1 MKDLLY
7 SEPYRFSFFQA
18 VRLLE
23 RTSPGKEGVGRA
35 VRPGN
40 EIVRFRSHPSLAFPP
55 SEIVD
60 LKAPPPGQEDRPPEM
75 TVNFIGLT
83 GPQGVLPHPYTEL
96 VRERI
101 SHKDTALW
109 SFLDIFNH
117 RFASLF
123 YRAWEKY
130 RFPIAYERQGEDAFT
145 EYLFDL
151 IGMGTPGL
159 RGRMAVERPGAPPL
173 RRAHR
178 PEAALGRGDRLD
190 PPRLLPGP
198 RGDRPVPGAVVSAR
212 AGERHD
218 ARAGELRARAD
229 GRGGLIGLRV
239 PVEVPG
245 EAGPAHAGP
254 VRLLPPRRA
263 GLEARSPTS
272 SRYLAGLEFDYD
284 VQLVLRKEDVPPC
297 SLDSKSALPPMLGW
311 TTWVTSETPR
321 KDADEVVL
329 PVDN

>member
-1 MKDLLY
+1 MKELLY
-7 SEPYRFSFFQA
+7 SEPYRFAFFQA

-35 VRPGN
+35 VVPGN
-40 EIVRFRSHPSLAFPP
+40 EIVRFRTHPSLAFPP
-55 SEIVD
+55 SEIVE

-96 VRERI
+96 VRERV
-101 SHKDTALW
+101 SYKDTALW
-109 SFLDIFNH
+109 SFFDIFNH
-117 RFASLF
+117 RIASLF

-159 RGRMAVERPGAPPL
+159 RGRMSVRDQALLLYAGHIAQKPHSGVSIAAVLRDYFRVPAEVVQFVGQWFPL
-173 RRAHR
+173 E
-178 PEAALGRGDRLD
+178 PENVTRMGQANCELGRTLVAGDSVFVSQSKFRVRLG
-190 PPRLLPGP
+190 PLTLAQFVSFLP
-198 RGDRPVPGAVVSAR
+198 V
-212 AGERHD
+212 
-218 ARAGELRARAD
+218 
-229 GRGGLIGLRV
+229 
-239 PVEVPG
+239 
-245 EAGPAHAGP
+245 GPAWKP
-254 VRLLPPRRA
+254 VTDL
-263 GLEARSPTS
+263 T
-272 SRYLAGLEFDYD
+272 RYLAGLEFDYD

-297 SLDSKSALPPMLGW
+297 SLDSKSSLPPMLGW
-311 TTWVTSETPR
+311 TTWITSETPR
-321 KDADEVVL
+321 RDADEVIL

>member
-1 MKDLLY
+1 MKELLY

-23 RTSPGKEGVGRA
+23 RIHPEKEGIGRA
-35 VRPGN
+35 VRPGS
-40 EIVRFRSHPSLAFPP
+40 EIVRVRSHPSLSFPA
-55 SEIVD
+55 SEVVD

-83 GPQGVLPHPYTEL
+83 GPLGVLPHPYTEL
-96 VRERI
+96 VKERV
-101 SHKDTALW
+101 SYKDTALW
-109 SFLDIFNH
+109 AFLDLFNH

-130 RFPIAYERQGEDAFT
+130 RFPIAYERRGEDSFT

-159 RGRMAVERPGAPPL
+159 RGRMSVPDQALLLYAGLVAQRPHSAGAIASVLRDYFRAPAEVVQFLGQWFPL
-173 RRAHR
+173 
-178 PEAALGRGDRLD
+178 EAENVTRIGQANSELGRTVVAGSSVFVSQSKFRVRMGPLT
-190 PPRLLPGP
+190 LAQFVAFLPVGP
-198 RGDRPVPGAVVSAR
+198 SFRPLK
-212 AGERHD
+212 
-218 ARAGELRARAD
+218 EL
-229 GRGGLIGLRV
+229 V
-239 PVEVPG
+239 
-245 EAGPAHAGP
+245 
-254 VRLLPPRRA
+254 
-263 GLEARSPTS
+263 
-272 SRYLAGLEFDYD
+272 RYLAGLEFDYD
-284 VQLVLRKEDVPPC
+284 VQLVLRKEEVPPC
-297 SLDSKSALPPMLGW
+297 SLDSKSPLPPMLGW

>member
-1 MKDLLY
+1 MKNLLY

-23 RTSPGKEGVGRA
+23 RMSPGKEGVGRS

-40 EIVRFRSHPSLAFPP
+40 EIVRFRSHPSLSFPP

-60 LKAPPPGQEDRPPEM
+60 LKAPPPGQEELPPEM
-75 TVNFIGLT
+75 TVNFMGLT

-96 VRERI
+96 LRERI

-109 SFLDIFNH
+109 SFLDLFNH

-130 RFPIAYERQGEDAFT
+130 RFPIAYERQLEDAFT

-159 RGRMAVERPGAPPL
+159 RGRMAVNDQALLLYAGLVAQKPHSAGAIASILRDYFRVPAEIVQFQGQWFPL
-173 RRAHR
+173 E
-178 PEAALGRGDRLD
+178 PENVTTLGQANSELGRTVVAGSSVFVSQSKFRVRLG
-190 PPRLLPGP
+190 PLKLAQFVSFLP
-198 RGDRPVPGAVVSAR
+198 V
-212 AGERHD
+212 
-218 ARAGELRARAD
+218 
-229 GRGGLIGLRV
+229 
-239 PVEVPG
+239 
-245 EAGPAHAGP
+245 GPAWKPATD
-254 VRLLPPRRA
+254 L
-263 GLEARSPTS
+263 T
-272 SRYLAGLEFDYD
+272 RYLAGLEFDYD
-284 VQLVLRKEDVPPC
+284 IQLVLRKEDVPPC

-311 TTWVTSETPR
+311 TTWITSETPR
-321 KDADEVVL
+321 RDADEVVL